1 MDEREHIA
9 IDEVQIAAFL
19 RRDAVEVFQLPDVV
33 GGHPAVL
40 PRGGV
45 TVHAALI
52 IAAQQTFH
60 IEFEEVLFLFFRR
73 EKGTGQGL
81 FPAHH
86 PRVQRVLHKLQ
97 RLLLN
102 IRKARLLQITDHVGR
117 HPENSSDFIDLEL
130 ARL

>member
-19 RRDAVEVFQLPDVV
+19 RRNAVEVFQFPDVV

-73 EKGTGQGL
+73 EKGSG
-81 FPAHH
+81 
-86 PRVQRVLHKLQ
+86 
-97 RLLLN
+97 
-102 IRKARLLQITDHVGR
+102 
-117 HPENSSDFIDLEL
+117 
-130 ARL
+130 

>member
-9 IDEVQIAAFL
+9 IDEVQIAALL

-73 EKGTGQGL
+73 EKGSG
-81 FPAHH
+81 
-86 PRVQRVLHKLQ
+86 
-97 RLLLN
+97 
-102 IRKARLLQITDHVGR
+102 
-117 HPENSSDFIDLEL
+117 
-130 ARL
+130 